1 MARIAVVT
9 DSTAD
14 LPDNVYEENNIRV
27 VPLHIQFAD
36 ETYRE
41 GVDLSSKE
49 FYSKLASCKI
59 MPKTSQPAP
68 HEFET
73 VYRELMEKSDGIVS
87 IHMSGKLSGTY
98 QSANIAAN
106 AIGCSNI
113 HIIDSNSVSA
123 GTGLLAI
130 EAARLSKLDITAQ
143 EIVDRIEAVKHTLR
157 LFFTVDTFE
166 YMVKN
171 GRIGKATAFLGTL
184 LSIRPIMAIANGIVE
199 PIEKLRASRDKALMR
214 LAEVAAEAMP
224 KGHAIRGAVVHA
236 VEPGRGESLKL
247 ALRALLNFEE
257 ILICPLGAGIGS
269 HSGPGSIGIA
279 LYPVSQA

>member
-14 LPDNVYEENNIRV
+14 LPKNVYEENDIKV
-27 VPLHIQFAD
+27 VPLHVHFGD
-36 ETYRE
+36 GTYRE
-41 GVDLSSKE
+41 GVDLSSE
-49 FYSKLASCKI
+49 QFYEKIASSKV
-59 MPKTSQPAP
+59 MPRTSQPAP

-98 QSANIAAN
+98 QSANIAAST
-106 AIGCSNI
+106 IGFGNI
-113 HIIDSNSVSA
+113 HVIDSNSVSA

-143 EIVDRIEAVKHTLR
+143 EMVDRIEAIRNTLR

-247 ALRALLNFEE
+247 ALQELLTFEE
-257 ILICPLGAGIGS
+257 ILVCSLGAGIGS
-269 HSGPGSIGIA
+269 HSGPGSMGIA
-279 LYPVSQA
+279 LYPVN

>member
-106 AIGCSNI
+106 AIG
-113 HIIDSNSVSA
+113 SVSY
-123 GTGLLAI
+123 THLDVYKRQPVVRLWHNSPHVLLWG
-130 EAARLSKLDITAQ
+130 AR
-143 EIVDRIEAVKHTLR
+143 
-157 LFFTVDTFE
+157 
-166 YMVKN
+166 MV
-171 GRIGKATAFLGTL
+171 
-184 LSIRPIMAIANGIVE
+184 P
-199 PIEKLRASRDKALMR
+199 PW
-214 LAEVAAEAMP
+214 
-224 KGHAIRGAVVHA
+224 
-236 VEPGRGESLKL
+236 
-247 ALRALLNFEE
+247 
-257 ILICPLGAGIGS
+257 
-269 HSGPGSIGIA
+269 
-279 LYPVSQA
+279 